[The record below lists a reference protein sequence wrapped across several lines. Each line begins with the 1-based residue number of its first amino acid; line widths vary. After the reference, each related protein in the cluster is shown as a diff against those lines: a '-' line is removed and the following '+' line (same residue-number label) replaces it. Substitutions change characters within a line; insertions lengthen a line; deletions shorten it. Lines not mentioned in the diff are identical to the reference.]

1 MLIKDIEAIA
11 QSGNLNP
18 DLFYYANTANAI
30 VKDRETLKSMID
42 EPCLEAC
49 EYLFDCNILTTTSSA
64 NKNDISKG
72 TGFIGINYDSLD
84 ETNKEIYN
92 KLKEKQLVGE
102 YGSHT
107 NTYGIE
113 THDFLINIPLTS
125 ETTSEE
131 FSNRLM
137 EIAKM
142 FQKQEL
148 LYGSYTKEEFKK
160 IAYEG
165 LSNIVM
171 VDNFTGTFE
180 NYLFS
185 RHEDDVFV
193 DDILRDYASIY
204 GYHYDEQEGK
214 YWISKELYLKAKQ
227 IKENSK

>member
-214 YWISKELYLKAKQ
+214 YWISKELYLKAKK